1 MHLVHR
7 LSCPD
12 ERLAA
17 DAPKMLFMAFLTRLD
32 KREAEECAV
41 RAQEAHSAVF
51 GNTPLPPSWVEAF
64 KMAGC

>member
-1 MHLVHR
+1 
-7 LSCPD
+7 
-12 ERLAA
+12 
-17 DAPKMLFMAFLTRLD
+17 MLFMAFLTRLD